1 MTSFQQMCS
10 FHLEDLKGF
19 LGSGRSQGRRLEY
32 DLFCITEDQVGE
44 KVQRPGSSLVCSR
57 AWWMHREVTSPM
69 HTDGTW
75 QPPYLTPTPK
85 LLLSTLR
92 LAHPPLC
99 VTDFQ
104 SFRMTRGGFVSH
116 SAETSHFGLVDS
128 SHGGWYTRKRKSL
141 TEPDSTLQK
150 QTLLSQSH
158 FPQTSQNRSKNGLC
172 LHFEN
177 PVCADLLAT
186 HPDESKACTQIG
198 CFYKNN
204 S

>member
-1 MTSFQQMCS
+1 MICFVSPKIRWVRRS
-10 FHLEDLKGF
+10 
-19 LGSGRSQGRRLEY
+19 SGRGAAWSAAEPGGCTGR
-32 DLFCITEDQVGE
+32 
-44 KVQRPGSSLVCSR
+44 SLLQC
-57 AWWMHREVTSPM
+57 
-69 HTDGTW
+69 TDGTW

-85 LLLSTLR
+85 LLPTTPR
-92 LAHPPLC
+92 LAHPPLW